1 MRSIRTATAGLVLA
15 VGLSVASVGLV
26 GVASAAPAQPGPHPV
41 KAYPTWQAAQK
52 AARFQLLKP
61 ANTEG
66 LKRRGGILVVACPR
80 RPRTVGSRSRQVIA
94 MYSATRRP
102 GGHLFVFS
110 QNTRSHAP
118 CPVPLRRP
126 RGKVIARVHVD
137 GVIAVLTRA
146 HVRLCLLRGSGKPK
160 CSTAVVLQLSWA
172 KNRHFYRITGIG
184 QRPVL
189 IIGFARNLVTVK

>member
-15 VGLSVASVGLV
+15 VGLSVASMGMV
-26 GVASAAPAQPGPHPV
+26 GVASAAPAQPGPRPIKV
-41 KAYPTWQAAQK
+41 YPTWHAAQK
-52 AARFQLLKP
+52 AVGFQLLKP

-66 LKRRGGILVVACPR
+66 LKRRGGILVVACLR
-80 RPRTVGSRSRQVIA
+80 RPRTVGSRNRQVTA
-94 MYSATRRP
+94 LYSATRRP
-102 GGHLFVFS
+102 GGDLVAFS
-110 QNTRSHAP
+110 QDSRSHAP
-118 CPVPLRRP
+118 CLGPLRRP

-146 HVRLCLLRGSGKPK
+146 HVRLCLRRGSGKPK
-160 CSTAVVLQLSWA
+160 CSTAVILQLSWA
-172 KNRHFYRITGIG
+172 KNRHFYRIMGVG